1 MSGTLML
8 KLTKSV
14 IGKPE
19 KHRKIVASLGLRKL
33 NQTIERPDSPSIRG
47 MISAVSHLVSAE
59 EK

>member
-1 MSGTLML
+1 MSATLL
-8 KLTKSV
+8 IKLTKSV

-19 KHRKIVASLGLRKL
+19 KHRKIVKSLGLRKL

-47 MISAVSHLVSAE
+47 MISAVSHLVRAE